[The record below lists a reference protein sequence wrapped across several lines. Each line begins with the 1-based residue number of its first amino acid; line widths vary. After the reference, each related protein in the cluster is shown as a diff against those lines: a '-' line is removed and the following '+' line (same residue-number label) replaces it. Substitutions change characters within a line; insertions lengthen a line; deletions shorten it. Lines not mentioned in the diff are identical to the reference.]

1 MEDREMEPPR
11 GGGRR
16 PGARMAGMAAL
27 VALGLLASAR
37 TARAVGDPHDPGAG
51 WAFRTDALMLWRNTP
66 PAAPLYLDA
75 TTGAT
80 ALSPSDID
88 PAMAAGPRYALF
100 WSPDGVRGV
109 EANYFRVQS
118 WSGDT
123 GITSPGNLE
132 QNNVYGFN
140 LAGIDSVSLASSSS
154 IQGFEL
160 NARHRAGDR
169 VTWLAGFRWVEWNDS
184 LASVEFANGVDD
196 FNAFSTQT
204 IDNLY
209 GGQAGI
215 DMVILRRGALRLEG
229 IGKAG
234 VYYDSA
240 ARQRSSLVSNTFS
253 AASVSASDDRVAFV
267 GELGLTGVYDVA
279 SWLSLRAGYTMFWL
293 GNVTAA
299 AAQVQVNDLFGPG
312 PGVIRDNASVF
323 LNGITLGLEGRF

>member
-1 MEDREMEPPR
+1 MVRT
-11 GGGRR
+11 
-16 PGARMAGMAAL
+16 AGMAAL
-27 VALGLLASAR
+27 MAVGLLAFAQ
-37 TARAVGDPHDPGAG
+37 TAQAVGDPNDPGAG
-51 WAFRTDALMLWRNTP
+51 WAFRTDALLLWRDAP
-66 PAAPLYLDA
+66 PAAPLYFDA

-100 WSPDGVRGV
+100 WSPDGVRSI

-123 GITSPGNLE
+123 GATSRGNLE
-132 QNNVYGFN
+132 QNDVYGFN
-140 LAGIDSVSLASSSS
+140 LAGIDSVSMASSSS
-154 IQGFEL
+154 VQSFEL

-169 VTWLAGFRWVEWNDS
+169 VTWLAGFRRVEWNDALTTLES
-184 LASVEFANGVDD
+184 ANSGANV
-196 FNAFSTQT
+196 NAFSTET

-215 DMVILRRGALRLEG
+215 DMVILRQGALRVEG
-229 IGKAG
+229 VGKAG

-253 AASVSASDDRVAFV
+253 AASVSAADDRVAFV
-267 GELGLTGVYDVA
+267 GELGLTGVYDVT
-279 SWLSLRAGYTMFWL
+279 SRLSLRAGYTMFWL

-299 AAQVQVNDLFGPG
+299 ADQVQANDLFGAG
-312 PGVIRDNASVF
+312 PGVIRDGASVF